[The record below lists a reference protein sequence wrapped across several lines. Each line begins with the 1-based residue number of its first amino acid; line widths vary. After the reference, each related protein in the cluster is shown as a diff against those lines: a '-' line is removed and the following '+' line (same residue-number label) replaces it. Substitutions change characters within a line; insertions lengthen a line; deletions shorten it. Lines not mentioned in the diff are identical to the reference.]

1 MNREAAVLGTP
12 VWSIFEGR
20 PGAVDEQLIAEGR
33 LRMLT
38 DPARRSRS
46 KEARPGGV
54 RNRVRR
60 DPAELLRWAVTDAR
74 P

>member
-38 DPARRSRS
+38 DPAALEIH
-46 KEARPGGV
+46 KKADPEAWRH
-54 RNRVRR
+54 RVRR
-60 DPAELLRWAVTDAR
+60 DPAELLGLAVS
-74 P
+74 